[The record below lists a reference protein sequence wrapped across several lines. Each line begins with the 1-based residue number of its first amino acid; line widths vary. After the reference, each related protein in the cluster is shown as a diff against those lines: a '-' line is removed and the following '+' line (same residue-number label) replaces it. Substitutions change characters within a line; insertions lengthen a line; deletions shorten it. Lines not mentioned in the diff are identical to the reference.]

1 MRMRSVIEAL
11 FGVLMVCS
19 FATGSALAQ
28 SPTVPTIVVVP
39 AKAMLTSRIVP
50 VPGELR
56 PFQEVRLYAKV
67 SGFLQDVR
75 VDRGSHVHRG
85 EVLARLEAPELTAQI
100 AEAES
105 RTEAAKSGLAEGEAR
120 YRASRATF
128 ARVRSAAST
137 DGVISPDEVDRA
149 RATMLADSARLSTL
163 QSQLSAAESA
173 HRALTDMGSYL
184 IVTAPFDGVITE
196 RNVHPGALVGPA
208 TAGGAIPMFRLQD
221 ESRLRLT
228 VSLPESYVGSAMTVG
243 SASFQVRAFPTDT
256 FHAILARRA
265 QALDPQTRSE
275 ALEFDVPNAG
285 GRLKAGMYAD
295 VFIVLTRSS
304 PTVTVPSTAV
314 ATSVNGPFVIAVI
327 GDTTHWVRVRKGDA
341 IGDRVEVFGNLHDGE
356 RVAVRGTEEIR
367 PGRRVQAVIQR
378 DTAQRAAVS
387 TRRKP

>member
-1 MRMRSVIEAL
+1 MRMRSVFERL
-11 FGVLMVCS
+11 FRAFFVCS
-19 FATGSALAQ
+19 CAAKAAFAQ
-28 SPTVPTIVVVP
+28 SAAVPTIVVAR

-67 SGFLQDVR
+67 SGFVQDVR
-75 VDRGSHVHRG
+75 VDRGSRVHKG
-85 EVLARLEAPELTAQI
+85 EVVARLEAPELTAQI

-105 RTEAAKSGLAEGEAR
+105 RSEAAKSALAEGEAR

-128 ARVRSAAST
+128 TRIQSAAST

-173 HRALTDMGSYL
+173 HRAIRDMGSYL
-184 IVTAPFDGVITE
+184 LVTAPFDGVITE

-208 TAGGAIPMFRLQD
+208 TAGGATPMFRLQD

-228 VSLPESYVGSAMTVG
+228 VSLPESYVGSGMMVG

-256 FHAILARRA
+256 FHAMLARRA

-275 ALEFDVPNAG
+275 ALEFDVSNLS

-295 VFIVLTRSS
+295 VFISLTRSS
-304 PTVTVPSTAV
+304 PSVTVPSTAV

-327 GDTTHWVRVRKGDA
+327 GDTTHWVRVKKGDTV
-341 IGDRVEVFGNLHDGE
+341 GDRVEVFGDLHDGE

-367 PGRRVQAVIQR
+367 SGRRVQARTQL
-378 DTAQRAAVS
+378 DTTQKAA
-387 TRRKP
+387 TPAKRKP